1 MDDAVRVVV
10 FTGSGRAFCAGDHM
24 GGYAEHAPAS
34 VAKIGR
40 GHTTG
45 IGTANALRVYSQ
57 GLNLAVRN
65 LDKITIAAINGHAI
79 QTGLSLA
86 LCCDFR
92 IGSTAAKLGSATL
105 RFALLPDEG
114 GQYLLVQHLGL
125 AKALD
130 FCLRKRIVSADE
142 ALSLGLL
149 NEVVEPDALMP
160 VAMALATELAQ
171 GPQVAMRMLKR
182 SLYNATESSSPS
194 RWTTSPCAQ
203 PSPITTPTLATAAAP
218 SARSAPRYSTS
229 GWKAATATGA
239 DAGSAWPPRRFWHK
253 KFWVH
258 REFSRMSET
267 QVAAKPLPVV
277 GFLKIPESGEP
288 YLEGYRCEACG
299 EIFLGQRMVCAACGD
314 ARHDERRASSPTRAS
329 STISPSCTGTS
340 RACRCRSSRRSSIW
354 TAAAR

>member
-1 MDDAVRVVV
+1 MDDASPRAATAYGGFDFKDFRVELSAPGILTITFDAPDRMNALTQGMKRDLIELITRVQMDDAVRVVV
-10 FTGSGRAFCAGDHM
+10 FTGTGRGFCAGDHM
-24 GGYAEHAPAS
+24 GGYAEHAPVS
-34 VAKIGR
+34 VQKIAR

-114 GQYLLVQHLGL
+114 GQYLLVQHIGL

-160 VAMALATELAQ
+160 AAMALAKEFAE

-182 SLYNATESSSPS
+182 SLYNATESSFAVALDDIAV
-194 RWTTSPCAQ
+194 R
-203 PSPITTPTLATAAAP
+203 TAV
-218 SARSAPRYSTS
+218 TDHH
-229 GWKAATATGA
+229 A
-239 DAGSAWPPRRFWHK
+239 DARDGGRSF
-253 KFWVH
+253 
-258 REFSRMSET
+258 REKR
-267 QVAAKPLPVV
+267 APV
-277 GFLKIPESGEP
+277 FNKW
-288 YLEGYRCEACG
+288 LEG
-299 EIFLGQRMVCAACGD
+299 GD
-314 ARHDERRASSPTRAS
+314 GD
-329 STISPSCTGTS
+329 GG
-340 RACRCRSSRRSSIW
+340 
-354 TAAAR
+354 